1 MKFTSYDTANF
12 YDEMFL
18 AGDGARTGA
27 RLLQERIEALPD
39 GELLA
44 CQAAAERL
52 LLQNGITF
60 NVYSDS
66 AATEKI
72 FPFDIIPRIVEAPE
86 WDWIE
91 KGLKQRVYALNLF
104 IDDIYHKQKIV
115 KDKIIPEYLIQSAR
129 SFRKECVGLNPPQ
142 RVWCHITGTDLV
154 RDRTDGLGSVQ
165 Q

>member
-1 MKFTSYDTANF
+1 MLK
-12 YDEMFL
+12 
-18 AGDGARTGA
+18 
-27 RLLQERIEALPD
+27 ERIESLPD

-44 CQAAAERL
+44 RQAAAESL

-72 FPFDIIPRIVEAPE
+72 FPFDVIPRIVEAAE

-104 IDDIYHKQKIV
+104 VDDIYHEQKIV
-115 KDKIIPEYLIQSAR
+115 KDKVVPEYLIQSAS
-129 SFRKECVGLNPPQ
+129 SFRKECVGLNPAA
-142 RVWCHITGTDLV
+142 RGLV
-154 RDRTDGLGSVQ
+154 PYHRHRSGARPRRPDVCLGG
-165 Q
+165 

>member
-1 MKFTSYDTANF
+1 MQFATYETANF

-18 AGDGARTGA
+18 ADGSPRSGA
-27 RLLQERIEALPD
+27 RLLQERIASLPD

-44 CQAAAERL
+44 RQAAAERL

-60 NVYSDS
+60 NVYSDN

-72 FPFDIIPRIVEAPE
+72 FPFDIIPRILEAAE
-86 WDWIE
+86 WDWLE

-104 IDDIYHKQKIV
+104 IDDIYHEQKIL
-115 KDKIIPEYLIQSAR
+115 KDKIIPESLIHSAR

-142 RVWCHITGTDLV
+142 KVWCHITGTDLV
-154 RDRTDGLGSVQ
+154 RDRDGQ
-165 Q
+165 M